1 MTHGKDAMNTV
12 NFRGIQK
19 MSELDDVTV
28 TRFPMV
34 EDMSID
40 GRTLINELQKMID
53 ECEDDSEGQD
63 VHFGLK
69 IAISTAKSLQEK
81 AYHDFLAACKLTQV

>member
-1 MTHGKDAMNTV
+1 MV
-12 NFRGIQK
+12 NAVDLEITK
-19 MSELDDVTV
+19 
-28 TRFPMV
+28 FPTI

-40 GRTLINELQKMID
+40 GKILINELQKMID
-53 ECEDDSEGQD
+53 EIEDDSEEQS